1 MTFSLKQFAKFLYE
15 TKYLQNAISMYN
27 VFVSIIKK
35 KKKKKRNSSYD
46 MKDLNKLFLHESS
59 PCAGRYYTI

>member
-35 KKKKKRNSSYD
+35 KKKKKEQ
-46 MKDLNKLFLHESS
+46 LV
-59 PCAGRYYTI
+59 RYERFKQIVLT

>member
-35 KKKKKRNSSYD
+35 KKKKKGTAR
-46 MKDLNKLFLHESS
+46 
-59 PCAGRYYTI
+59 TI

>member
-35 KKKKKRNSSYD
+35 KIRKKKEQ
-46 MKDLNKLFLHESS
+46 LV
-59 PCAGRYYTI
+59 RYERFKQIVLT

>member
-35 KKKKKRNSSYD
+35 KRKKKEQ
-46 MKDLNKLFLHESS
+46 LV
-59 PCAGRYYTI
+59 RYERFKQIVLT